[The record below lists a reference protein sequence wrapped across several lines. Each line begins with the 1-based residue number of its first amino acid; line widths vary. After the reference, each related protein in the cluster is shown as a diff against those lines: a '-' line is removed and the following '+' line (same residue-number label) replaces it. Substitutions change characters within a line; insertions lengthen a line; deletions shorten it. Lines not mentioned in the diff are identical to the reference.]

1 MTIIADIPPLVPA
14 RMLNEFTFCERLF
27 FLEWVDRL
35 WTGNAD
41 TVEGDY
47 QHRRVD
53 AGGGA
58 APLPAEGDLK
68 AARSLELSSERLGI
82 TAKLDLVEADGGG
95 GVIPVDT
102 KKGRPAKDGGSWE
115 ADAIQVCAQV
125 LLLREAGYQVD
136 HGELYYAQTRQRV
149 RVEITDD
156 LIARTLQTV
165 SAARALAARPTPPP
179 PLRSS
184 PKCARCSLA
193 PICLPDELNVLSGRE
208 KAKPRRL
215 IAADPDAHPIYVTEQ
230 GATIGI
236 DGGRIVVSKYRD
248 ELASV
253 RLIDVLHVS
262 TWGNVQI
269 TAQALRTFFD
279 AEISVFHFT
288 YGGWLSGISTGL
300 LSKNVNLRIRQSVAA
315 VRRDLSAPRRMISGK
330 IRNARVFLRRNA
342 GDSASRVVEQL
353 AALATQAEQ
362 AENGATLLGIEGTAA
377 RLYFRAFPTMLN
389 DLSVLPGPAFT
400 GLRNRRPPTDAV
412 NCLLSF
418 CYALLTKEML
428 AACLI
433 VGFDPY
439 LGLFHQPRFGRPSL
453 ALDLAEEFRP
463 LLADSC
469 VLTLLNTREI
479 GPSDFILRAGAVTLT
494 PDGRR
499 TVLRAWERRMTTS
512 VRHPIFGYQVT
523 YRRAIELQARILAAC
538 LTGELPAYEPLVTR

>member
-1 MTIIADIPPLVPA
+1 
-14 RMLNEFTFCERLF
+14 
-27 FLEWVDRL
+27 
-35 WTGNAD
+35 
-41 TVEGDY
+41 
-47 QHRRVD
+47 
-53 AGGGA
+53 
-58 APLPAEGDLK
+58 
-68 AARSLELSSERLGI
+68 
-82 TAKLDLVEADGGG
+82 
-95 GVIPVDT
+95 
-102 KKGRPAKDGGSWE
+102 
-115 ADAIQVCAQV
+115 
-125 LLLREAGYQVD
+125 
-136 HGELYYAQTRQRV
+136 
-149 RVEITDD
+149 
-156 LIARTLQTV
+156 
-165 SAARALAARPTPPP
+165 
-179 PLRSS
+179 
-184 PKCARCSLA
+184 
-193 PICLPDELNVLSGRE
+193 
-208 KAKPRRL
+208 
-215 IAADPDAHPIYVTEQ
+215 
-230 GATIGI
+230 
-236 DGGRIVVSKYRD
+236 
-248 ELASV
+248 
-253 RLIDVLHVS
+253 
-262 TWGNVQI
+262 VQI

-300 LSKNVNLRIRQSVAA
+300 QSKNVYLRIKQSVAA
-315 VRRDLSAPRRMISGK
+315 LRRDLSAPRRMISGK

-342 GDSASRVVEQL
+342 GDSASRVVAQL
-353 AALATQAEQ
+353 AALAAQAEE
-362 AENGATLLGIEGTAA
+362 AENAATLLGIEGTAT
-377 RLYFRAFPTMLN
+377 RLYFTAFPTMLN

-418 CYALLTKEML
+418 SYSLLTKEML
-428 AACLI
+428 AACVI

-479 GPSDFILRAGAVTLT
+479 GPSDFIVRAGAVTLT